1 MRSNG
6 LMQLKE
12 HNKISKKLSDDG
24 VSWKAFYFSSYIVLL
39 NKMHGWDEP
48 IVLIQDENSQMA
60 IQIKLTDDMSFME
73 LCSKIM
79 ECIKEDSPAKVCQ
92 YDDRD
97 IQAIILMDK
106 QQSQVEQLT
115 EKFSNCLCMACSLDS
130 MNLSYQF
137 IKMNAENSFL
147 SLLEQRL
154 EEISM
159 QYLLIEELKI
169 RNISIIGKEEEQ
181 KISGFVKG
189 NKGEI
194 PDTTFHKMFEEQV
207 IKSPNKIAVICGED
221 TITYNELNKK
231 ANQLARYI
239 EEKIT
244 GNENLI
250 GIYMERSIE
259 FIISILGIIKS
270 GNAYVPID
278 QDTLNPGHSG
288 SFPKSRLSFM
298 LNDTNMNLV
307 ITKKAY
313 YYDIPN
319 EGREIV
325 CLDDDGLKDYLTNN
339 LEKEIPA
346 NQMIYGIYTSGST
359 GYPKLTMI
367 EHKSVI
373 NLFYSIDKFAYS
385 RLSEKENHIV
395 AQNAP
400 FGFDASVQQLVCLV
414 KGYSLCILT
423 EHVRNS
429 AKGIIECILGNEISV
444 FDCTPSQLEL
454 LLNENILEKCSE
466 ILEVILVGGESI
478 PDNMWTRLVQE
489 KNIDIFNV
497 YGPAECTVDSTYYL
511 VNGSEHETPT
521 IGKAID
527 NCNIHILDDEQKLVP
542 IGSVGEIYISGYGVS
557 RGYYNRDE
565 LNKNSFFKNLDPS
578 LGWEYLYKTGDKG
591 CYLYDGNIKYLG
603 RSDEQVKI
611 RSHRIELAE
620 ISTNLCKH
628 PSIKDAL
635 ATVNESS
642 GYKKLIA
649 YLILKDEDE
658 FDPQGISDFLS
669 DYVPKY
675 MLPNQYIV
683 LSEWP
688 LNQNMKIDKKRLPLP
703 DEIHEEGANG
713 VESQDELERGLA
725 EIMVKILKIRMIT
738 ATDNFMTLGGDS
750 LRVMTL
756 LAEIYGKYNTEIDFE
771 EFFRNPTL
779 RFIKKRVLDSIE
791 KNNLCKERN

>member
-1 MRSNG
+1 MKSNE
-6 LMQLKE
+6 LVQLKAQ
-12 HNKISKKLSDDG
+12 NKISEKLRING
-24 VSWKAFYFSSYIVLL
+24 ISWKTFCFSSYIVLI
-39 NKMHGWDEP
+39 NKIYGWEEP
-48 IVLIQDENSQMA
+48 IVLIQEEDSQKA
-60 IQIKLTDDMSFME
+60 IQIKLMDDMSFME
-73 LCSKIM
+73 LCNKIM
-79 ECIKEDSPAKVCQ
+79 ECLKEDCPDKGCQ

-97 IQAIILMDK
+97 IQAIFLMYK
-106 QQSQVEQLT
+106 QQSQIEQLT
-115 EKFSNCLCMACSLDS
+115 EKFSDCLCMACSEDS
-130 MNLSYQF
+130 LNLSYQF
-137 IKMNAENSFL
+137 KKMNTENSFL
-147 SLLEQRL
+147 FLMEQRF

-169 RNISIIGKEEEQ
+169 KNISIIGKDEDT
-181 KISGFVKG
+181 KISSFAKG
-189 NKGEI
+189 YRREI
-194 PDTTFHKMFEEQV
+194 PDKTFHKMFEEQV

-231 ANQLARYI
+231 ANQLAKYI
-239 EEKIT
+239 EQKIA

-259 FIISILGIIKS
+259 FIVSILGIIKS

-278 QDTLNPGHSG
+278 QDTLNPGHCG

-298 LNDTNMNLV
+298 LNDTKMKLV

-313 YYDIPN
+313 YYDIPS
-319 EGREIV
+319 EGREIL
-325 CLDDDGLKDYLTNN
+325 CFDDDGLNDFSTNN
-339 LEKEIPA
+339 IEKAIPA

-373 NLFYSIDKFAYS
+373 NLFYSIDKYAYS
-385 RLSEKENHIV
+385 RLSEKKNHIV

-423 EHVRNS
+423 EHMRSS
-429 AKGIIECILGNEISV
+429 AKGIIDCILDNEISV
-444 FDCTPSQLEL
+444 FDCTPSQLGL

-466 ILEVILVGGESI
+466 MLEIILVGGESI
-478 PDNMWTRLVQE
+478 PNNMWTRLVQE

-497 YGPAECTVDSTYYL
+497 YGPTECTVDSTYYL
-511 VNGSEHETPT
+511 VNGSEHEIPT

-527 NCNIHILDDEQKLVP
+527 NCNIHILDDEQNIVP

-565 LNKNSFFKNLDPS
+565 LNKESFIKNPDAS
-578 LGWEYLYKTGDKG
+578 LGSAYIYKTGDKG
-591 CYLYDGNIKYLG
+591 YYLYDGNIRYLG

-628 PSIKDAL
+628 RNIKDAL
-635 ATVNESS
+635 VTVNESS

-649 YLILKDEDE
+649 YLILKKENE
-658 FDPQGISDFLS
+658 FDPQDISNFVS
-669 DYVPKY
+669 DYVPRY

-688 LNQNMKIDKKRLPLP
+688 LNQNMKIDKKRLPMP
-703 DEIHEEGANG
+703 DEIHEEGNNG

-725 EIMVKILKIRMIT
+725 EIMMKILKIKMIT
-738 ATDNFMTLGGDS
+738 DMDNFMILGGDS

-756 LAEIYGKYNTEIDFE
+756 LAEVFSKYNTEIDFE
-771 EFFRNPTL
+771 EFFENPTL
-779 RFIKKRVLDSIE
+779 KFIKQKVLETIE
-791 KNNLCKERN
+791 KK

>member
-1 MRSNG
+1 MESNVF
-6 LMQLKE
+6 MQLKE
-12 HNKISKKLSDDG
+12 HNKISEKLTHNG
-24 VSWKAFYFSSYIVLL
+24 VSWRSFYFSSFIVLL
-39 NKMHGWDEP
+39 NKMYGWEEP
-48 IVLIQDENSQMA
+48 KVLVQDDSQKSM
-60 IQIKLTDDMSFME
+60 QIKLTDDMSFLE
-73 LCSKIM
+73 LCSR
-79 ECIKEDSPAKVCQ
+79 IKECLEEDCPDKACQ

-97 IQAIILMDK
+97 IQAIFIMDK
-106 QQSQVEQLT
+106 RQSQIEQLT
-115 EKFSNCLCMACSLDS
+115 EKFSNCLCMACSEDS
-130 MNLSYQF
+130 LNVSYQF
-137 IKMNAENSFL
+137 KKMNAENSYF
-147 SLLEQRL
+147 SLMEQRL

-159 QYLLIEELKI
+159 QYLLFEEIKI
-169 RNISIIGKEEEQ
+169 KNISIIGKEEEV
-181 KISGFVKG
+181 KISSFVKG
-189 NKGEI
+189 DKGEI
-194 PDTTFHKMFEEQV
+194 PDKTFHKMLEEQV

-231 ANQLARYI
+231 ANQVAKYI

-244 GNENLI
+244 GDGNLI

-298 LNDTNMNLV
+298 LNDTKMNLV
-307 ITKKAY
+307 ITKKIY
-313 YYDIPN
+313 SHDIPS
-319 EGREIV
+319 EGREIL
-325 CLDDDGLKDYLTNN
+325 CLDDGDLKDYSTNN
-339 LEKEIPA
+339 IEKVVSA

-367 EHKSVI
+367 EHRSVI
-373 NLFYSIDKFAYS
+373 NLFCSIDKFAYS
-385 RLSEKENHIV
+385 RLSEKKNHIV

-414 KGYSLCILT
+414 KGFTLCILT
-423 EHVRNS
+423 EHIRNS
-429 AKGIIECILGNEISV
+429 AKGIIDCILGNEISV

-466 ILEVILVGGESI
+466 TLEVILVGGESI
-478 PDNMWTRLVQE
+478 PDNMWTRLAQE
-489 KNIDIFNV
+489 KSIDIFNV

-511 VNGSEHETPT
+511 VNGSEHENPT

-527 NCNIHILDDEQKLVP
+527 NCNIHILDDEQNIVP
-542 IGSVGEIYISGYGVS
+542 IGTVGEIYISGYGVS

-565 LNKNSFFKNLDPS
+565 LNKNSFFKNPNSS
-578 LGWEYLYKTGDKG
+578 LESAYLYKTGDKG
-591 CYLYDGNIKYLG
+591 YYLYDGNIRYIG
-603 RSDEQVKI
+603 RSDGQVKI

-628 PSIKDAL
+628 RNIKDAL
-635 ATVNESS
+635 VTVNESS

-649 YLILKDEDE
+649 YLILKEANG
-658 FDPQGISDFLS
+658 FDPQDISDFLS
-669 DYVPKY
+669 DHVPKY
-675 MLPNQYIV
+675 MIPNQYIV
-683 LSEWP
+683 LTEWP

-703 DEIHEEGANG
+703 DENHEEGTNS

-725 EIMVKILKIRMIT
+725 EIIVKILKIKMIT
-738 ATDNFMTLGGDS
+738 DTDNFMTLGGDS

-756 LAEIYGKYNTEIDFE
+756 LAEIFSKYNTEIDFE
-771 EFFRNPTL
+771 EFFKSPTL
-779 RFIKKRVLDSIE
+779 KFIKQKVLDTLE
-791 KNNLCKERN
+791 KNKLC

>member
-1 MRSNG
+1 MKSNE

-12 HNKISKKLSDDG
+12 HHKISQKLSNNG
-24 VSWKAFYFSSYIVLL
+24 ISWKVFCFSSYIVLV
-39 NKMHGWDEP
+39 NKMYGWEEP
-48 IVLIQDENSQMA
+48 IVLIQEEDTQKA

-73 LCSKIM
+73 LCNKIM
-79 ECIKEDSPAKVCQ
+79 ESLKEDCPDKGCQ

-97 IQAIILMDK
+97 IQAIFLVDK
-106 QQSQVEQLT
+106 QQSQIEQMT
-115 EKFSNCLCMACSLDS
+115 EKFSNCLCMACSEDS
-130 MNLSYQF
+130 LNLSYQF
-137 IKMNAENSFL
+137 MKMNTENSFL
-147 SLLEQRL
+147 FLMEQRF

-159 QYLLIEELKI
+159 QYLLFEEIKI
-169 RNISIIGKEEEQ
+169 KDISIIGTEEKT
-181 KISGFVKG
+181 KISNFVKG
-189 NKGEI
+189 NRSEI
-194 PDTTFHKMFEEQV
+194 PDKTFHKMFEEQV

-231 ANQLARYI
+231 ANQLAKYI
-239 EEKIT
+239 EQKIA

-259 FIISILGIIKS
+259 FIVSILGIIKS

-278 QDTLNPGHSG
+278 QDTLNPGHRG
-288 SFPKSRLSFM
+288 SFPKSRLCFM
-298 LNDTNMNLV
+298 LKDTKMKLV
-307 ITKKAY
+307 ITKIAY
-313 YYDIPN
+313 YYDIPS
-319 EGREIV
+319 EGREIL
-325 CLDDDGLKDYLTNN
+325 CLDVDDLNDFSTNN
-339 LEKEIPA
+339 IEKAIPT

-373 NLFYSIDKFAYS
+373 NLFYSIDKYTYS
-385 RLSEKENHIV
+385 RLSEKKNHIV

-423 EHVRNS
+423 EHTRNS
-429 AKGIIECILGNEISV
+429 AKGIIDCILGNKISV

-466 ILEVILVGGESI
+466 MLEVILVGGESI

-497 YGPAECTVDSTYYL
+497 YGPAECTVDSTFYL
-511 VNGSEHETPT
+511 VNGSEHEMPT
-521 IGKAID
+521 IGKGID
-527 NCNIHILDDEQKLVP
+527 NCNIHILDDEQNIVP

-557 RGYYNRDE
+557 RGYYNRDA
-565 LNKNSFFKNLDPS
+565 LNKNSFFKNSDPS
-578 LGWEYLYKTGDKG
+578 LESAYLYKTGDKG
-591 CYLYDGNIKYLG
+591 YYLYDGNIRFVG

-628 PSIKDAL
+628 PNIKDAL
-635 ATVNESS
+635 VTVNESS

-649 YLILKDEDE
+649 YLILKEE
-658 FDPQGISDFLS
+658 NVFDPQDISVFLS

-688 LNQNMKIDKKRLPLP
+688 LNPNMKIDKKRLPLP
-703 DEIHEEGANG
+703 DEIHEQGANG

-725 EIMVKILKIRMIT
+725 EIMVKILKIKMIT
-738 ATDNFMTLGGDS
+738 HTDNFMTLGGDS

-756 LAEIYGKYNTEIDFE
+756 LAEIFSKYNTEIDFE
-771 EFFRNPTL
+771 EFFKNPTL
-779 RFIKKRVLDSIE
+779 KFIKQKVLDTIE
-791 KNNLCKERN
+791 KNKLC